1 MLTLFIGGASSGKS
15 ELAEALARSQPGP
28 RIYLA
33 TLSARDAE
41 SRARIL
47 RHRQRRAKDGYTTL
61 EVPLGLTR
69 LGADALPPGSL
80 VLLESIGTLAA
91 NELFSPD
98 GAGQA
103 PGGAARNAE
112 AEILAGID
120 LLARRCRHLVLV
132 SEEVNSGGADYLGDT
147 LCYLRLMG
155 RLNQAL
161 AQRADRVYEA
171 AAGLA
176 IRRK

>member
-15 ELAEALARSQPGP
+15 ELAEVLARSQPGP
-28 RIYLA
+28 RVYLA

-69 LGADALPPGSL
+69 LGADALPPDSL

-91 NELFSPD
+91 NELFS
-98 GAGQA
+98 

-161 AQRADRVYEA
+161 AQKADRVYEA